1 MADKSFFSEYSK
13 RTNCTIKTEKI
24 YTKVA
29 SIVVTNKTLDFFI
42 NLSILMVIDVSN
54 TKTLIRW
61 EMKKLTTINT
71 CFIIAVMGLL
81 FMCPSPV
88 AGEIDPQYKD
98 QIDILT
104 TKILVTGFSVEEI
117 RQIFSDERVM
127 IYPQIL
133 ERSGKGLP
141 YFGKKFGLLTK
152 TSVERGQKFLNEN
165 REVLVRIEANYS
177 VDKEIIIAILRLE
190 TNFNRYIGKY
200 PIFNSLLTLAIVENK
215 RSAWA
220 QNELIE
226 LFWIAKVLNKNPLSI
241 KGSWAGAFGMA
252 QFIPSSYRKYAVDE
266 NNDGIIDLFDVPDA
280 CASIANYLLAHGWEK
295 NNPEKN
301 RKAVYAYNHCD
312 EYVKAIF
319 AYAKALKS
327 GSVKK

>member
-1 MADKSFFSEYSK
+1 MGDK
-13 RTNCTIKTEKI
+13 KI
-24 YTKVA
+24 
-29 SIVVTNKTLDFFI
+29 
-42 NLSILMVIDVSN
+42 
-54 TKTLIRW
+54 
-61 EMKKLTTINT
+61 TTINT
-71 CFIIAVMGLL
+71 CFIITVIGLL
-81 FMCPSPV
+81 FMFSSPV
-88 AGEIDPQYKD
+88 TGEIDPQYKD
-98 QIDILT
+98 RIDTLT
-104 TKILVTGFSVEEI
+104 AKILVTGFSEEEI

-141 YFGKKFGLLTK
+141 YFSKKFGLLTK
-152 TSVERGQKFLNEN
+152 KSLEQGQKFLNEN
-165 REVLVRIEANYS
+165 KEVLVRVEANYG

-190 TNFNRYIGKY
+190 TNFNRYVGKY
-200 PIFNSLLTLAIVENK
+200 PIFNSLLTLALVENR
-215 RSAWA
+215 RSPWA
-220 QNELIE
+220 ENELIE
-226 LFWIAKVLNKNPLSI
+226 LFWIAKMLNKNPLSI

-280 CASIANYLLAHGWEK
+280 CASIANYLLSHGWEK
-295 NNPEKN
+295 NNPDKN

-327 GSVKK
+327 CSAKK

>member
-1 MADKSFFSEYSK
+1 VEYKNAHPLGDK
-13 RTNCTIKTEKI
+13 KI
-24 YTKVA
+24 
-29 SIVVTNKTLDFFI
+29 
-42 NLSILMVIDVSN
+42 
-54 TKTLIRW
+54 
-61 EMKKLTTINT
+61 TTINT
-71 CFIIAVMGLL
+71 CFIITVIGLL
-81 FMCPSPV
+81 FMFSSPV
-88 AGEIDPQYKD
+88 TGEIDPQYKD
-98 QIDILT
+98 RIDTLT
-104 TKILVTGFSVEEI
+104 AKILVTGFSEEEI

-141 YFGKKFGLLTK
+141 YFSKKFGLLTK
-152 TSVERGQKFLNEN
+152 KSLERGQKFLNEN
-165 REVLVRIEANYS
+165 KEVLVRVEANYG

-190 TNFNRYIGKY
+190 TNFNRYVGKY
-200 PIFNSLLTLAIVENK
+200 PIFNSLLTLALVENR
-215 RSAWA
+215 RSPWA
-220 QNELIE
+220 ENELIE
-226 LFWIAKVLNKNPLSI
+226 LFWIAKMLNKNPLSI

-280 CASIANYLLAHGWEK
+280 CASIANYLLSHGWEK
-295 NNPEKN
+295 NNPDKN

-327 GSVKK
+327 GSAKK